1 MTFDD
6 SPAAAPHAP
15 AEPAAVTTEPAS
27 ELSDPTD
34 DPREPSDPELHIT
47 ATGQDDTAVA
57 AIQLP
62 SRADLTHP
70 PRIPASALRPVASV
84 QLSLLPGGAF

>member
-1 MTFDD
+1 
-6 SPAAAPHAP
+6 AP
-15 AEPAAVTTEPAS
+15 ASPEPV
-27 ELSDPTD
+27 
-34 DPREPSDPELHIT
+34 HIT

-62 SRADLTHP
+62 SRAGLTHP
-70 PRIPASALRPVASV
+70 PRVPASALRPVASV